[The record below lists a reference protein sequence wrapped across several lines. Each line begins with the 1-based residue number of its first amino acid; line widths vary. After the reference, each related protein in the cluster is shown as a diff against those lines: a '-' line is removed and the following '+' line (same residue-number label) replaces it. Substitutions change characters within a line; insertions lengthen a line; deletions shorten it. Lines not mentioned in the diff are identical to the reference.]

1 MNNTKQTKISFED
14 RMEMIRNA
22 KASSPEAAAAK
33 LRIIGEFPPA
43 KVLRNTKDL
52 ALLFDDC
59 GLGNYDGFPGVDINH
74 YSEFA
79 LFFKYAWNN
88 VVRQGRKPFLDTKSG
103 VQFINSVVMYTSMI
117 LDRLKKKDKDMRLFN
132 AFNMNLGDFWDAVI
146 GTCVDSDGA
155 IDQER
160 KKILIRSRDVYMSN
174 RNPETSLKNE
184 IIALLNL
191 YQRGWYYFGKIDQIL
206 MCDEGL
212 MEYLIKQEEA
222 ERILEMELNNDD
234 SDDYDAD
241 DSDDSDTGEETRLRD
256 VETVEPAVVYESIIN
271 EDLEQYYRDTSADVD
286 AYDLFIDPIGYYMKQ
301 VDAFSMPVG
310 DFADEDVRYIRREIL
325 LNNECYSKEGLE
337 DIRKTIRHNW
347 ALDKFDTMVNS
358 LDFAKAKVISE
369 NAAMC
374 MYYLLIF
381 PFLKIQHYHY
391 EEWAVEKQ

>member
-1 MNNTKQTKISFED
+1 MNNTNQTKISFED

-52 ALLFDDC
+52 TLLFDDC
-59 GLGNYDGFPGVDINH
+59 GLGNYDGFPGVNINH

-79 LFFKYAWNN
+79 VFFKYAWNN
-88 VVRQGRKPFLDTKSG
+88 VVRQGRRSFLDTRSG
-103 VQFINSVVMYTSMI
+103 VQFINSVVMFTSMI
-117 LDRLKKKDKDMRLFN
+117 LDRLKQKDKDMRLFN

-155 IDQER
+155 IDLVR
-160 KKILIRSRDVYMSN
+160 KKILMRSRDAYMSN
-174 RNPETSLKNE
+174 RSRDTSLKNE

-191 YQRGWYYFGKIDQIL
+191 YQRGWYSFGKIDQIL
-206 MCDEGL
+206 ICDEGL
-212 MEYLIKQEEA
+212 MEYILKQEEA
-222 ERILEMELNNDD
+222 ERILGMEFDNDD

-241 DSDDSDTGEETRLRD
+241 DSDDSDVSDELGFMD
-256 VETVEPAVVYESIIN
+256 VEADEPAAVYESFIN
-271 EDLEQYYRDTSADVD
+271 EDLEQYYRDTSVDVD
-286 AYDLFIDPIGYYMKQ
+286 SYDLFIDPVGYYMKQ

-310 DFADEDVRYIRREIL
+310 DFADENVRYIRREIL

-337 DIRKTIRHNW
+337 DIRKSIRHNW
-347 ALDKFDTMVNS
+347 AIDKFDKMVNS
-358 LDFAKAKVISE
+358 LDFAKDRVILE

-381 PFLKIQHYHY
+381 PFLKIQDYHY
-391 EEWAVEKQ
+391 EDWAVEKQ